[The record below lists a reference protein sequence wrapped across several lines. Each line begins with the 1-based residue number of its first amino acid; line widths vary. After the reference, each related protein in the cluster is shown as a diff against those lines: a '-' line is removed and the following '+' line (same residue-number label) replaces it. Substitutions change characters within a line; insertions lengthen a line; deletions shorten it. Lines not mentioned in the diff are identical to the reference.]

1 MINYNDIKV
10 NYKLLA
16 QFLKLVTLI
25 TFLKLY
31 NMIKEATNELYFP
44 EKKILNKM

>member
-1 MINYNDIKV
+1 MINCNYFKV

-16 QFLKLVTLI
+16 TFLKLVTII

-31 NMIKEATNELYFP
+31 NMTKQVGN
-44 EKKILNKM
+44 